1 MSWVSILKGLP
12 KPDAIVGMLSQ
23 DAGLELLVSQANG
36 DNKKNIIGVRNKAK
50 ELASGKG
57 ITEGLDEKTVQS
69 NAEKLVTKLEKII
82 ADSNSKTQP
91 KKPTLEDKLNT
102 IIENKDKK
110 GLVAL
115 VGNKA
120 YRNMP
125 SKTRK
130 EKVSLLKKNKSAI
143 LDFIDMNDKDLFY
156 YVTNEFSLVAS
167 KPISDD
173 DWDDKVSNIR
183 SQLSDT
189 EINIDVTDGIRLTFP
204 DKTSVSDM
212 KLVLEVSQIKGKAEK
227 KKDLII
233 FKKSGKFSKSP
244 LLELYNDSEIPLQ
257 IKTKVKD
264 AEKKNYTNTVS
275 SPEHALAYLEM
286 TISRGYKKGMRFTP
300 KPKIQQGNAKVTKN
314 ANTLLLGGE
323 TPSLSSSLRS
333 LFKTSTFDLGKLM
346 QQGSVESDIR
356 YNSPRLLAVLEG
368 EEPVAIGGVGKSEIT
383 KLQEIYNNSRRNLTA
398 FIKKLRGKPLSDFTK
413 LNNAL
418 IQTKPNLF
426 TEEEKTFMEGL
437 SGVNPRAIPSRLME
451 YYNAETIDE
460 RLPVLL
466 EGILRTSS
474 PFKEITGGYKFM
486 TPAGMKHQ
494 DMRDLVH
501 GLKILRQAD
510 EVQDMSVSL
519 EQTLQDYTT
528 GYKPPVSGTPT
539 PSGMI
544 HYLYI
549 LDFYY
554 ARTPFRS
561 VAAKFKRG
569 ESSSEELIKSAKDNF
584 SQIISSFVDS
594 VKIKVD
600 DILENKEEY
609 QDSLSLGNE
618 SKAYLLFDKLEE
630 KGLIGGN

>member
-1 MSWVSILKGLP
+1 
-12 KPDAIVGMLSQ
+12 
-23 DAGLELLVSQANG
+23 
-36 DNKKNIIGVRNKAK
+36 
-50 ELASGKG
+50 
-57 ITEGLDEKTVQS
+57 
-69 NAEKLVTKLEKII
+69 
-82 ADSNSKTQP
+82 
-91 KKPTLEDKLNT
+91 
-102 IIENKDKK
+102 
-110 GLVAL
+110 
-115 VGNKA
+115 
-120 YRNMP
+120 
-125 SKTRK
+125 
-130 EKVSLLKKNKSAI
+130 
-143 LDFIDMNDKDLFY
+143 
-156 YVTNEFSLVAS
+156 
-167 KPISDD
+167 
-173 DWDDKVSNIR
+173 
-183 SQLSDT
+183 
-189 EINIDVTDGIRLTFP
+189 
-204 DKTSVSDM
+204 
-212 KLVLEVSQIKGKAEK
+212 
-227 KKDLII
+227 
-233 FKKSGKFSKSP
+233 
-244 LLELYNDSEIPLQ
+244 
-257 IKTKVKD
+257 
-264 AEKKNYTNTVS
+264 
-275 SPEHALAYLEM
+275 
-286 TISRGYKKGMRFTP
+286 MRFTP

>member
-1 MSWVSILKGLP
+1 M
-12 KPDAIVGMLSQ
+12 
-23 DAGLELLVSQANG
+23 
-36 DNKKNIIGVRNKAK
+36 
-50 ELASGKG
+50 
-57 ITEGLDEKTVQS
+57 
-69 NAEKLVTKLEKII
+69 
-82 ADSNSKTQP
+82 
-91 KKPTLEDKLNT
+91 
-102 IIENKDKK
+102 
-110 GLVAL
+110 
-115 VGNKA
+115 
-120 YRNMP
+120 
-125 SKTRK
+125 
-130 EKVSLLKKNKSAI
+130 
-143 LDFIDMNDKDLFY
+143 
-156 YVTNEFSLVAS
+156 
-167 KPISDD
+167 
-173 DWDDKVSNIR
+173 
-183 SQLSDT
+183 
-189 EINIDVTDGIRLTFP
+189 
-204 DKTSVSDM
+204 
-212 KLVLEVSQIKGKAEK
+212 SQIKGKAEK

-460 RLPVLL
+460 RLPV
-466 EGILRTSS
+466 
-474 PFKEITGGYKFM
+474 
-486 TPAGMKHQ
+486 
-494 DMRDLVH
+494 
-501 GLKILRQAD
+501 
-510 EVQDMSVSL
+510 
-519 EQTLQDYTT
+519 
-528 GYKPPVSGTPT
+528 
-539 PSGMI
+539 
-544 HYLYI
+544 
-549 LDFYY
+549 
-554 ARTPFRS
+554 
-561 VAAKFKRG
+561 
-569 ESSSEELIKSAKDNF
+569 
-584 SQIISSFVDS
+584 
-594 VKIKVD
+594 
-600 DILENKEEY
+600 
-609 QDSLSLGNE
+609 
-618 SKAYLLFDKLEE
+618 
-630 KGLIGGN
+630 